1 MLINLCKSFHMSDN
15 PSLPKLVLIWDAQFR
30 PLYVK
35 ILSAS
40 CFNILYICLINLLSS
55 IFKKKFLPV
64 SDHVYLPDK
73 FHGFLTKFTIK
84 SCQIC

>member
-55 IFKKKFLPV
+55 ILKKNFYQFLIMCIC
-64 SDHVYLPDK
+64 
-73 FHGFLTKFTIK
+73 LTNFMD
-84 SCQIC
+84 SQPSSP